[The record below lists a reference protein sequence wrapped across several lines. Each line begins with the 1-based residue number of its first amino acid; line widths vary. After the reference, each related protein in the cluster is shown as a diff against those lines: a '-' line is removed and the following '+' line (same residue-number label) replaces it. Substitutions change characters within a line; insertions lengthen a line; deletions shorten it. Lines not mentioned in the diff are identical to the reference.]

1 MSILEF
7 PRVYFRGEVAWDP
20 VTTNNYATDPTQY
33 PPGQTPPPATYDEID
48 CDSDIY
54 SQQVLTETQARDFRK
69 AAIAEVNSSGNWN
82 PDGSYRCPFYNTYIT
97 GVDLG
102 AGLDTSDTFA
112 TAPVGF
118 TGMLIDCEPYG
129 ALSSQLFFDDMS
141 FGIQGG
147 CRIYGKRITR
157 FSDRFINFNANPSN
171 DMIAGVA
178 SVMWQTGFAKDQG
191 LQIDAHDSRVLQQL
205 QANMSDPDVLGV
217 MVRFV
222 TYRTVYYNDPTLTNS
237 TAGNAASALQAQ
249 LNAGGFQPNPARSL
263 VVGTV
268 GLWRRQDAM
277 TEPSDRALIATM
289 ARVPGQ
295 KPPALHGP
303 VVATAFARATSKGI
317 ALDFSNTIPC
327 SDRATDK
334 IDLGT
339 LTLTAS
345 DPPPA
350 VAVAQIATID
360 FSKYDRAAFEATSG
374 IIDIE
379 LDGDTVKQIAG
390 MNLAIT
396 AADGTR
402 YLEEDVLRAVPLQPN
417 LYVNQG
423 EAASLAVQVYQRG
436 VPVGAGVTVT
446 MSDMNATQATA
457 ISAKTDSSGQ
467 ASFALQSAAP
477 EVIGWVFQTG
487 DSPVLPLGNAFSPL
501 KFTYAYQR
509 VLPAESDIGNKE
521 PNWDNVYTYVMANWH
536 AMAPCMDNWL
546 RLDDEQ
552 QVRSY
557 PNIIKLLTDPAS
569 FENYRFMPITRD
581 MSNGQ
586 RALLYNF
593 LNSPVV
599 VGAAPEVATAATSG
613 RGDLAEKASPQST
626 VQQLSRSMRSGPG
639 TQ

>member
-1 MSILEF
+1 
-7 PRVYFRGEVAWDP
+7 
-20 VTTNNYATDPTQY
+20 
-33 PPGQTPPPATYDEID
+33 
-48 CDSDIY
+48 
-54 SQQVLTETQARDFRK
+54 
-69 AAIAEVNSSGNWN
+69 
-82 PDGSYRCPFYNTYIT
+82 
-97 GVDLG
+97 
-102 AGLDTSDTFA
+102 
-112 TAPVGF
+112 
-118 TGMLIDCEPYG
+118 
-129 ALSSQLFFDDMS
+129 
-141 FGIQGG
+141 
-147 CRIYGKRITR
+147 
-157 FSDRFINFNANPSN
+157 
-171 DMIAGVA
+171 
-178 SVMWQTGFAKDQG
+178 
-191 LQIDAHDSRVLQQL
+191 
-205 QANMSDPDVLGV
+205 
-217 MVRFV
+217 
-222 TYRTVYYNDPTLTNS
+222 
-237 TAGNAASALQAQ
+237 
-249 LNAGGFQPNPARSL
+249 
-263 VVGTV
+263 
-268 GLWRRQDAM
+268 
-277 TEPSDRALIATM
+277 
-289 ARVPGQ
+289 
-295 KPPALHGP
+295 
-303 VVATAFARATSKGI
+303 
-317 ALDFSNTIPC
+317 
-327 SDRATDK
+327 
-334 IDLGT
+334 
-339 LTLTAS
+339 
-345 DPPPA
+345 
-350 VAVAQIATID
+350 
-360 FSKYDRAAFEATSG
+360 
-374 IIDIE
+374 
-379 LDGDTVKQIAG
+379 VKQIAG

-557 PNIIKLLTDPAS
+557 ANIIKLLTDPAS